1 MQATPAIAPPV
12 PAAPEER
19 TLTFYGAAGTVTG
32 SKHLVRSGDRTLLLD
47 CGLFQGLKELRL
59 RNWAEPPF
67 DPRTLDAVV
76 LSHAHIDH
84 SGYLPLLVKLGFRG
98 PIYCTTGTADLLR
111 VLLPDSSHLMEE
123 EAEYANRRGYSKHH
137 PALPLFS
144 SDDVAGVFPLLRLQA
159 YHEAFDVLPGVRCTL
174 RRTGHILGSAS
185 VELLWE
191 SDGKR
196 LVFSG
201 DLGRWHRPILRDP
214 ELLPAA
220 DVLLV
225 ESTYGDRL
233 HAQDP
238 AEHLARVISETAHRG
253 GTVLIPAFAVGRVQE
268 LIWTLRKL
276 EDTGKVPLLSVYV
289 DSPMAIDVTALYC
302 QHPEDYDEEV
312 AQAMREERCPLC
324 CQQYHLLRTVEES
337 KWLSDRRGPMVII
350 AGSGMMT
357 GGRILHHLRQRLPDA
372 RNTLLLV
379 GYQALGTRGRALQEG
394 ARTLRMHGQDV
405 PVRAQVESID
415 GLSAH
420 ADQSEILRWLGGF
433 ESAPEKTYIVH
444 GEDNPAHALA
454 QLVTERLGWS
464 TEVARDAQTV
474 PLFTAQPAQRP
485 VAGAAASAQE
495 PPRRKNSTDEDR
507 ASP

>member
-1 MQATPAIAPPV
+1 MQTMPATPTSD
-12 PAAPEER
+12 PEAR

-32 SKHLVRSGDRTLLLD
+32 SKHLVRSGGRTVLLD

-59 RNWAEPPF
+59 RNWADPPF
-67 DPRTLDAVV
+67 DPRSIDAVV

-84 SGYLPLLVKLGFRG
+84 SGYLPLLVKHGFRG
-98 PIYCTTGTADLLR
+98 PIYCTAGTADLLH
-111 VLLPDSSHLMEE
+111 VLLPDSSHLTEE

-144 SDDVAGVFPLLRLQA
+144 SDDVAGVYPLLRTQS
-159 YHEAFDVLPGVRCTL
+159 YHEPFEVIPKVRCTL

-185 VELLWE
+185 VELCWD

-201 DLGRWHRPILRDP
+201 DLGRWGRPILRDP

-220 DVLLV
+220 DVLLI

-233 HAQDP
+233 HAKDP
-238 AEHLARVISETAHRG
+238 AEHLARVLSETAHRG
-253 GTVLIPAFAVGRVQE
+253 GTVMIPAFAVGRVQE
-268 LIWTLRKL
+268 LIWTLRRL
-276 EDTGKVPLLSVYV
+276 EDAGKVPLLSVFV

-302 QHPEDYDEEV
+302 QHPEDYDEET

-324 CQQYHLLRTVEES
+324 CQQYNLLRTVEQS

-350 AGSGMMT
+350 TGSGMMT
-357 GGRILHHLRQRLPDA
+357 GGRILHHLRQRLPDP

-433 ESAPEKTYIVH
+433 KSAPAKTYIVH
-444 GEDNPAHALA
+444 GEDKPAQTLA
-454 QLVTERLGWS
+454 QLVTERLGFC
-464 TEVARDAQTV
+464 TEVARDGQTV
-474 PLFTAQPAQRP
+474 PLFTPHPASQTQIS
-485 VAGAAASAQE
+485 ATSQASA
-495 PPRRKNSTDEDR
+495 P
-507 ASP
+507 ASEQARPTA